1 MTVIDNPAL
10 PKVLTV
16 DELATWWR
24 VHPDSVKGLIRSGA
38 LRATR
43 IGKQYRIVEA
53 DALAYFNGNMVVA

>member
-24 VHPDSVKGLIRSGA
+24 VHPDSVKGLIKSGA

-43 IGKQYRIVEA
+43 IGKQYRVPEA

>member
-1 MTVIDNPAL
+1 MTVTENPAL

-16 DELATWWR
+16 DEVSAWWR
-24 VHPDSVKGLIRSGA
+24 VHPDSVKGLIKSGA